1 MSTGVR
7 IGIATAADDADI
19 RGLLRREPLPGRIAI
34 SYEREPDF
42 SIGCDVTGE
51 NATVLVAR
59 EVETGETVGVACR
72 SERRVYVNGEPV
84 RLGYLG
90 QLRIDRRYRGRWLV
104 SRGYAKLK
112 ALHDRAPLPAYLA
125 AVTANNHEAE
135 GILVTR
141 PRRFFPRFHPVAGY
155 CTLAIRVR
163 RRPRPD
169 HSRAE
174 PATHLSEVAHFL
186 QTEGP
191 RRQFFSVWDE
201 RTLASLTGRLGLRLE
216 DIHVVRK
223 NGRIAGVMGLWDQ
236 SSYKQHV
243 VRAYSGWMRLASA
256 VSSVATP
263 LLGHA
268 PLPRAGEP
276 IRHGYA
282 AFVCVA
288 DDDAGAFDDLLGAVL
303 RRAAERELDYL
314 LLGMDARDPLLPA
327 AREHPHVPYDSTVYL
342 AEWPDGGQ
350 VHARLDSRPTYVE
363 IATL

>member
-1 MSTGVR
+1 MRGDVR
-7 IGIATAADDADI
+7 IGIATPADDADI

-42 SIGCDVTGE
+42 SIGCDATGE
-51 NATVLVAR
+51 NATVLVAH
-59 EVETGETVGVACR
+59 ETGTGRTIGVACR
-72 SERRVYVNGEPV
+72 SEREVYVNGEPV

-104 SRGYAKLK
+104 SRGFSRLRD
-112 ALHDRAPLPAYLA
+112 LHDRHPLPAYLA
-125 AVTANNHEAE
+125 AVTANNREAE
-135 GILVTR
+135 GIMVAR
-141 PRRFFPRFHPVAGY
+141 PRRFFPRFHPVADY

-163 RRPRPD
+163 RRPPPARSP
-169 HSRAE
+169 AE
-174 PATHLSEVAHFL
+174 PAADLPGVARFL
-186 QTEGP
+186 QAEGP

-201 RTLASLTGRLGLRLE
+201 RKLAALTGRLGLRIE
-216 DIHVVRK
+216 DIHVVRRD
-223 NGRIAGVMGLWDQ
+223 GRIAGVMGLWDQ

-256 VSSVATP
+256 VSQVATP

-268 PLPRAGEP
+268 PLPRAGEQ
-276 IRHGYA
+276 IRNGYA

-288 DDDAGAFDDLLGAVL
+288 DDDAAAFDDLLGAVL
-303 RRAAERELDYL
+303 QRAAARGLDYL
-314 LLGMDARDPLLPA
+314 LLGMDARDPLLPGA
-327 AREHPHVPYDSTVYL
+327 AAHPHLLYRSTVYL

-350 VHARLDSRPTYVE
+350 LHARLDSRPTYVD